1 MAEEQAKQ
9 VTENGQTSEQG
20 GEGTANAG
28 GAEKKTFSQDDVN
41 RIIKAR
47 AERELQTVLQEAGLA
62 GVDELKGLV
71 QAKRQADYKDARSK
85 YKARAYALF
94 DEIAGEIER
103 RHADVNLNDPR
114 LLTALQIIS
123 VSGKDDW
130 QLHDSIIR
138 QFHGN
143 QQALQVL
150 KAAYDKAGIPT
161 GIEKHIYD
169 YEDKLR
175 QAQTA
180 LERAFTG
187 VEKHTFYGAAKL
199 MQEIARYE
207 GYDLDVEGLFPTGK
221 VDEIAK
227 LMGLSRNW
235 DDE

>member
-1 MAEEQAKQ
+1 MDIQSSINSYGKVLAEADKARIAEEAK
-9 VTENGQTSEQG
+9 ELELRKNDIYSA
-20 GEGTANAG
+20 TAQKQMI
-28 GAEKKTFSQDDVN
+28 EK
-41 RIIKAR
+41 
-47 AERELQTVLQEAGLA
+47 LL
-62 GVDELKGLV
+62 
-71 QAKRQADYKDARSK
+71 ADYKDVRSN

-103 RHADVNLNDPR
+103 RHADVDLSDNK
-114 LLTALQIIS
+114 LLTALKVIE

-130 QLHDSIIR
+130 QLHESIIR

-161 GIEKHIYD
+161 GIEKHIYN

-187 VEKHTFYGAAKL
+187 VEKHTFYGAAVL
-199 MQEIARYE
+199 MREIARYE
-207 GYDLDVEGLFPTGK
+207 GCDLDVDALFPTGQT
-221 VDEIAK
+221 DEIAK
-227 LMGLSRNW
+227 LMGLSPDWNA
-235 DDE
+235 

>member
-1 MAEEQAKQ
+1 MDLQFSINSYGKVLALAE
-9 VTENGQTSEQG
+9 N
-20 GEGTANAG
+20 
-28 GAEKKTFSQDDVN
+28 
-41 RIIKAR
+41 AR
-47 AERELQTVLQEAGLA
+47 ADEEAKEL
-62 GVDELKGLV
+62 ELRKQDIYSAAAQKQMIEKLL
-71 QAKRQADYKDARSK
+71 ADYKDVRSK

-94 DEIAGEIER
+94 DEITAEIER
-103 RHADVNLNDPR
+103 RHADVDLGDNK
-114 LLTALQIIS
+114 LLTALKVIE

-130 QLHDSIIR
+130 QLHESIIR

-161 GIEKHIYD
+161 GIEKHIYN

-187 VEKHTFYGAAKL
+187 VEKHTFYGAAAL

-207 GYDLDVEGLFPTGK
+207 GYDLDVDALFPTGK

-227 LMGLSRNW
+227 LMGLSPDWNA
-235 DDE
+235 